1 MRLLSNLYKQRFITN
16 ESESRVINSNTLA
29 YRILEEQSRALAKTQ
44 EPEQPQ
50 AESGGF
56 VEGIAAPQVETIDYE
71 AEAKEKA
78 EEILAQA
85 NAEADEIR
93 KAAREEADE
102 LRKKAMEEGH
112 AEGMEQGMQ
121 DSYLEQMR
129 ELEPKLVHTITDV
142 VSHVFHVQFHD
153 KDEIVLYL
161 VKRAMESID
170 GPKEFTIKAGP
181 KQAAYLEEHKQEL
194 LECVG
199 QNATLDLVTIHSMT
213 EGECIIETDTGVFE
227 CGMDVQL
234 DNLIRDIQS
243 LCM

>member
-29 YRILEEQSRALAKTQ
+29 YRILEEQSRALAKTR

-102 LRKKAMEEGH
+102 IRKQAQEQGQ
-112 AEGMEQGMQ
+112 AEGLEQGMQ
-121 DSYLEQMR
+121 EGAAVYDA
-129 ELEPKLVHTITDV
+129 KL
-142 VSHVFHVQFHD
+142 
-153 KDEIVLYL
+153 
-161 VKRAMESID
+161 ESI
-170 GPKEFTIKAGP
+170 GKREQQLRILIWNRCGNWNRSLYIQLQMWFPMF
-181 KQAAYLEEHKQEL
+181 
-194 LECVG
+194 
-199 QNATLDLVTIHSMT
+199 SM
-213 EGECIIETDTGVFE
+213 CSS
-227 CGMDVQL
+227 M
-234 DNLIRDIQS
+234 IRMRLYFI
-243 LCM
+243 L

>member
-29 YRILEEQSRALAKTQ
+29 YRILEEQSRALAKTR

-102 LRKKAMEEGH
+102 IRKQAQEQGQ
-112 AEGMEQGMQ
+112 AEGLEQGMQEGAAVYDAKLESIGKREQQLQ

-142 VSHVFHVQFHD
+142 VSHIFQISFHVLCSLFFCLLSCLLRFLCCFLIHFFCHRYTTCLFFRSAIAIAYQF
-153 KDEIVLYL
+153 VYYL
-161 VKRAMESID
+161 VIFLR
-170 GPKEFTIKAGP
+170 
-181 KQAAYLEEHKQEL
+181 QL
-194 LECVG
+194 L
-199 QNATLDLVTIHSMT
+199 
-213 EGECIIETDTGVFE
+213 FE
-227 CGMDVQL
+227 
-234 DNLIRDIQS
+234 IFKIFFP
-243 LCM
+243 

>member
-29 YRILEEQSRALAKTQ
+29 YRILEEQSRALAKTR

-102 LRKKAMEEGH
+102 IRKQAREQGQ
-112 AEGMEQGMQ
+112 AEGLEQGMQ
-121 DSYLEQMR
+121 EGAAVYDA
-129 ELEPKLVHTITDV
+129 KL
-142 VSHVFHVQFHD
+142 
-153 KDEIVLYL
+153 
-161 VKRAMESID
+161 ESIGKGNSSCRILIGTD
-170 GPKEFTIKAGP
+170 AGT
-181 KQAAYLEEHKQEL
+181 
-194 LECVG
+194 G
-199 QNATLDLVTIHSMT
+199 T
-213 EGECIIETDTGVFE
+213 ETCTYNYR
-227 CGMDVQL
+227 CGFPCFPCAVP
-234 DNLIRDIQS
+234 
-243 LCM
+243 

>member
-1 MRLLSNLYKQRFITN
+1 
-16 ESESRVINSNTLA
+16 
-29 YRILEEQSRALAKTQ
+29 
-44 EPEQPQ
+44 
-50 AESGGF
+50 
-56 VEGIAAPQVETIDYE
+56 
-71 AEAKEKA
+71 
-78 EEILAQA
+78 
-85 NAEADEIR
+85 
-93 KAAREEADE
+93 
-102 LRKKAMEEGH
+102 MEEGH
-112 AEGMEQGMQ
+112 AEGMEQGMQEGAAVYDAKLESIGKREQQLQ

>member
-29 YRILEEQSRALAKTQ
+29 YRILEEQSRALAKTR

-102 LRKKAMEEGH
+102 IRKQAQ
-112 AEGMEQGMQ
+112 EQGMQEGAAVYDAKLESIGKREQQLQ

-129 ELEPKLVHTITDV
+129 DLEPKLVHTITDV

-170 GPKEFTIKAGP
+170 GPKEFTIKAFP
-181 KQAAYLEEHKQEL
+181 KQAA
-194 LECVG
+194 
-199 QNATLDLVTIHSMT
+199 
-213 EGECIIETDTGVFE
+213 
-227 CGMDVQL
+227 
-234 DNLIRDIQS
+234 
-243 LCM
+243 